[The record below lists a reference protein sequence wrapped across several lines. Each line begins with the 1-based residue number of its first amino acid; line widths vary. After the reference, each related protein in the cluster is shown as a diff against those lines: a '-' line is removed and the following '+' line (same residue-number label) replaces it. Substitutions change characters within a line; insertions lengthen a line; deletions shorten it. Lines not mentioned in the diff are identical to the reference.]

1 MREVHL
7 MNLIEMYNTIMISFN
22 KIKFKYLIQVW
33 EDVMKIIRNVKN
45 VNVEKIL

>member
-7 MNLIEMYNTIMISFN
+7 MNLIGMYNIIMISFH

-33 EDVMKIIRNVKN
+33 EDVMKIENNKKC
-45 VNVEKIL
+45 EKC